1 MAKQENKYYIG
12 LRKKIDID
20 YDSFGVIDDYL
31 TNDNDINSAALVYDF
46 STLLNQTSNV
56 SNNEILLDTF
66 GVLLFD
72 IYGNFNLYKKLEE
85 SMRVVYANV

>member
-1 MAKQENKYYIG
+1 MNKIYGKSRKQILY
-12 LRKKIDID
+12 RFTKKIDIN
-20 YDSFGVIDDYL
+20 YDSFGVIDDYV

-46 STLLNQTSNV
+46 STLLNQSSNV

-72 IYGNFNLYKKLEE
+72 IYGN
-85 SMRVVYANV
+85 